1 MKTKVSTLFLLISV
15 LFSSCTRQKYLPNS
29 KEIDVNQYGSYI
41 EVYPLNETSVKGE
54 LISIDKVELMVLTK
68 QDEKSILKT
77 IPIGR
82 GLKFKL
88 RYARGKRYG
97 WTIPTYTALSFMHGW
112 AAMFSLPV
120 NLAVTILITNSGAQ
134 AFTYKNEDIRFEELQ
149 MFARFPG
156 GIPEYIDRDKIQ

>member
-1 MKTKVSTLFLLISV
+1 
-15 LFSSCTRQKYLPNS
+15 
-29 KEIDVNQYGSYI
+29 
-41 EVYPLNETSVKGE
+41 
-54 LISIDKVELMVLTK
+54 MVLTK

-88 RYARGKRYG
+88 RYASGKRYG

-120 NLAVTILITNSGAQ
+120 NLLVTVAITNSGVQ
-134 AFTYKNEDIRFEELQ
+134 AFTYKNQDISYEELQ